1 MEFNSNIFGT
11 VRMVLANDEPWF
23 VGKDVAECLGY
34 SRTNKMRCMI
44 DDSDCMEI
52 DPQNSM
58 YTGLHQNGATLEP
71 NKNIRR
77 MLLINESGLYQAI
90 FGSTLPTA
98 KNFKH
103 WVTSEIL
110 PSIRKHGAYMTN
122 ETLEQA
128 LMNPDTLIQLALNL
142 KAEQEKVKELTPKA
156 KVYDAYMSQE
166 GTVST
171 TTMAKRYGLTA
182 RQLNK
187 MLHDLGIQFKIG
199 STWYLYDK
207 YSGKGYVKM
216 VSAPIEGSSTLKS
229 YTSMRWTPKGQEFVH
244 NIVQQQLIL
253 N

>member
-1 MEFNSNIFGT
+1 MNEVIEFDNVKGFVDENGT
-11 VRMVLANDEPWF
+11 VWINAEDVARGFGFVQTQAKNGKRYVSIRWERINGYLKEFGFPPQ
-23 VGKDVAECLGY
+23 VGKNDFIPENMVYRLGFKA
-34 SRTNKMRCMI
+34 S
-44 DDSDCMEI
+44 
-52 DPQNSM
+52 
-58 YTGLHQNGATLEP
+58 
-71 NKNIRR
+71 
-77 MLLINESGLYQAI
+77 NEAAQKFQVKLAD
-90 FGSTLPTA
+90 
-98 KNFKH
+98 
-103 WVTSEIL
+103 EIL

-128 LMNPDTLIQLALNL
+128 LLNPDTLIQLALNL

-156 KVYDAYMSQE
+156 KIYDAYMSQE

-244 NIVQQQLIL
+244 NLISEQLTL

>member
-1 MEFNSNIFGT
+1 MNEVIEFDNVKGFVDENGT
-11 VRMVLANDEPWF
+11 VWINAEDVARGFGFTRVATSGNVVVRWERVNRYLKEFGFVPTCGHGNSPQ
-23 VGKDVAECLGY
+23 VGKDDFIPENMVYRLGFKA
-34 SRTNKMRCMI
+34 S
-44 DDSDCMEI
+44 
-52 DPQNSM
+52 
-58 YTGLHQNGATLEP
+58 
-71 NKNIRR
+71 
-77 MLLINESGLYQAI
+77 NEAAQKFQAK
-90 FGSTLPTA
+90 LA
-98 KNFKH
+98 D
-103 WVTSEIL
+103 EIL

-128 LMNPDTLIQLALNL
+128 LLNPDTLIQLALNL

-156 KVYDAYMSQE
+156 KIYDAYMSQE

-244 NIVQQQLIL
+244 NLIAEQLTL

>member
-1 MEFNSNIFGT
+1 MNEVMEFENVKGFIDEDGT
-11 VRMVLANDEPWF
+11 VWINAE
-23 VGKDVAECLGY
+23 DVARGFGFIENKGGVEYVMWRRVNRYLNEFGFSAHVSKNDFIPENMVYRLGFKA
-34 SRTNKMRCMI
+34 N
-44 DDSDCMEI
+44 
-52 DPQNSM
+52 
-58 YTGLHQNGATLEP
+58 
-71 NKNIRR
+71 
-77 MLLINESGLYQAI
+77 NEAAQKFQAK
-90 FGSTLPTA
+90 LA
-98 KNFKH
+98 D
-103 WVTSEIL
+103 EIL

-128 LMNPDTLIQLALNL
+128 LLNPDTLIQLALNL

-156 KVYDAYMSQE
+156 KIYDAYMSQE

-244 NIVQQQLIL
+244 NLISEQLTL

>member
-1 MEFNSNIFGT
+1 MNEVIEFDNVKGFVDENGT
-11 VRMVLANDEPWF
+11 VWINAE
-23 VGKDVAECLGY
+23 DVARGFGFTTVATSGNAVVRWNRLNNYLKEFGFSTRVSKTDFIPENMVYRLGFKA
-34 SRTNKMRCMI
+34 SNKAA
-44 DDSDCMEI
+44 
-52 DPQNSM
+52 Q
-58 YTGLHQNGATLEP
+58 
-71 NKNIRR
+71 KF
-77 MLLINESGLYQAI
+77 QAK
-90 FGSTLPTA
+90 LA
-98 KNFKH
+98 D
-103 WVTSEIL
+103 EIL

-128 LMNPDTLIQLALNL
+128 LLNPDTLIQLALNL

-156 KVYDAYMSQE
+156 KIYNAYMSQE

-229 YTSMRWTPKGQEFVH
+229 YTCMRWTPKGQEFVH
-244 NIVQQQLIL
+244 NLISEQLTL

>member
-1 MEFNSNIFGT
+1 MNEVIEFDNVKGFVDENGT
-11 VRMVLANDEPWF
+11 VWINAE
-23 VGKDVAECLGY
+23 DVAKGFGFVQTQTKNGKQYKSIRWITVNKHLCNFGFPQQVGENDFIPENMVYRLGFKA
-34 SRTNKMRCMI
+34 S
-44 DDSDCMEI
+44 
-52 DPQNSM
+52 
-58 YTGLHQNGATLEP
+58 
-71 NKNIRR
+71 
-77 MLLINESGLYQAI
+77 NEAAQKFQAK
-90 FGSTLPTA
+90 LA
-98 KNFKH
+98 D
-103 WVTSEIL
+103 EIL

-128 LMNPDTLIQLALNL
+128 LLNPDTLIQLALNL

-156 KVYDAYMSQE
+156 KIYDAYMSQE

-244 NIVQQQLIL
+244 NLITEQFTL

>member
-1 MEFNSNIFGT
+1 MNEVIEFDNVKGFVDENGT
-11 VRMVLANDEPWF
+11 VWINAE
-23 VGKDVAECLGY
+23 DVARGFGFVEVKNGTEYVRWRTINSYIRSFGFSQDVAKEDFIPENMVYRLGFKA
-34 SRTNKMRCMI
+34 S
-44 DDSDCMEI
+44 
-52 DPQNSM
+52 
-58 YTGLHQNGATLEP
+58 
-71 NKNIRR
+71 
-77 MLLINESGLYQAI
+77 NEAAQKFQSKLAD
-90 FGSTLPTA
+90 
-98 KNFKH
+98 
-103 WVTSEIL
+103 EIL

-128 LMNPDTLIQLALNL
+128 LLNPDTLIQLALNL

-156 KVYDAYMSQE
+156 KIYDAYMSQE

-244 NIVQQQLIL
+244 NLISEQLTL

>member
-1 MEFNSNIFGT
+1 MNEIMEFDNVKGFVDENGT
-11 VRMVLANDEPWF
+11 VWINAEDVAKGFGFVQSKNGGEYIRWERINNYLKEFGFSPL
-23 VGKDVAECLGY
+23 VGKEDFIPENMVYRLGFKA
-34 SRTNKMRCMI
+34 N
-44 DDSDCMEI
+44 
-52 DPQNSM
+52 
-58 YTGLHQNGATLEP
+58 
-71 NKNIRR
+71 
-77 MLLINESGLYQAI
+77 NEAAQKFQAK
-90 FGSTLPTA
+90 LA
-98 KNFKH
+98 DE
-103 WVTSEIL
+103 VL

-216 VSAPIEGSSTLKS
+216 VSAPIERSSTLKS

-244 NIVQQQLIL
+244 NLIAEQLTL

>member
-1 MEFNSNIFGT
+1 MNEVIEFDNVKGFVDENGT
-11 VRMVLANDEPWF
+11 VWINAE
-23 VGKDVAECLGY
+23 DVARGFGFVEVKNGTEYVRWRTINSYIRSFGFSQDVAKEDFIPENMVYRLGFKA
-34 SRTNKMRCMI
+34 S
-44 DDSDCMEI
+44 
-52 DPQNSM
+52 
-58 YTGLHQNGATLEP
+58 
-71 NKNIRR
+71 
-77 MLLINESGLYQAI
+77 NEAAQKFQTKLAD
-90 FGSTLPTA
+90 
-98 KNFKH
+98 
-103 WVTSEIL
+103 EIL

-122 ETLEQA
+122 KTLEQA
-128 LMNPDTLIQLALNL
+128 LLNPDTLIQLALNL

-229 YTSMRWTPKGQEFVH
+229 YTPMRWTPKGQEFIH
-244 NIVQQQLIL
+244 NLIAEQLTL
-253 N
+253 S